1 MPTPT
6 EMLEQATA
14 EINAGRVRE
23 GARLAYEAVFTAV
36 SAAAARNQVPC
47 HNDEDAEEFLFRLDD
62 PPFDP
67 DDWHKHYDPT
77 GQEMLPMLEF
87 TAGFDIALAYKQH
100 AEAPLTDWQP
110 EEYTL
115 FLPVVAGLIEDLK
128 EAQLPKEAAWIGNAI

>member
-6 EMLEQATA
+6 EMLEQATV
-14 EINAGRVRE
+14 EIDAGRVRE
-23 GARLAYEAVFTAV
+23 GARLAYEAVFAAV
-36 SAAAARNQVPC
+36 SAAAARNHVTC

-77 GQEMLPMLEF
+77 GQKMLPMLEF

-100 AEAPLTDWQP
+100 AEEPLTDWQP
-110 EEYTL
+110 EEYSGYMIA
-115 FLPVVAGLIEDLK
+115 VAGLIEDLK